1 MGDPSHPTMRTSTC
15 FIAVASFIVIASYSE
30 AESLISVEDTIVP
43 EVSELVERP
52 WWIAKETKKTPASQ
66 EAKETHQDKATKWW
80 QPKLM
85 EVKETKKTPAS
96 QEVKETHQEKATKWW
111 QPKLMEGPLP
121 NQPLSEEHLSPA
133 GKNKGKKKATKK
145 AKKTKKKPKK
155 TANKK
160 AKEAKK
166 KAKKVKKAK
175 KA

>member
-66 EAKETHQDKATKWW
+66 E
-80 QPKLM
+80 
-85 EVKETKKTPAS
+85 
-96 QEVKETHQEKATKWW
+96 VKETHQEKATKWW

-133 GKNKGKKKATKK
+133 GKKKGKKKATKK

-160 AKEAKK
+160 AKKAKK
-166 KAKKVKKAK
+166 K
-175 KA
+175 